1 MRTSLG
7 SGCPLG
13 ETEKC
18 LLTWKLCCY
27 LPPGLQESPIN
38 THLHTN
44 LQGSGWVSS
53 LSSSTF
59 LSQSH
64 TTFKEIGSWELSR
77 NRYLDQHTSTSAPG
91 HVKPLHWWVWVPNF
105 PSHYFKV
112 PHSPPSL
119 PPPPPCGAL
128 SLVFFLV
135 FAHTTNV
142 SSFSDYRKKQHLLLS
157 YWSFLL
163 LWETSPSC
171 SLLPSP
177 LLFGLT
183 NVHLCSP
190 ENTGNEDEGGSVRKG
205 NSRNGFCYFLVN
217 TILFFVI
224 QTCIFIVEKC

>member
-105 PSHYFKV
+105 PSHYLQG
-112 PHSPPSL
+112 PSL
-119 PPPPPCGAL
+119 PAFPPTTSTMRGTVTRFL
-128 SLVFFLV
+128 FSLC
-135 FAHTTNV
+135 AHNKRV
-142 SSFSDYRKKQHLLLS
+142 IV
-157 YWSFLL
+157 
-163 LWETSPSC
+163 LWLPEETAS
-171 SLLPSP
+171 
-177 LLFGLT
+177 
-183 NVHLCSP
+183 SP
-190 ENTGNEDEGGSVRKG
+190 ELLVISTSLGNKP
-205 NSRNGFCYFLVN
+205 
-217 TILFFVI
+217 ILFSAPFTTSI
-224 QTCIFIVEKC
+224 WTH